1 MDLNYDVQKDH
12 RDMDQP
18 DQQQHRQ
25 PGVEAEMVPRPQ
37 YIDPS
42 YKGSCKLQGKV
53 ALITGGDSGI
63 GRAVAVHF
71 ATEGADVVI
80 NYLADH
86 EKEDAEKTLSLIQDQ
101 GVKGLTIQGDVGD
114 ESFCHYLVG
123 KTVEA
128 LGRLDIVVNNAA
140 QQHLKCEIESIG
152 REQLEETFK
161 SNVFS
166 MFYVVKAAMPR
177 LKEGSRI
184 INTASVTAYKGNAS
198 LLDYSAT
205 KGAIV
210 TFTRSLA
217 EQLADKKI
225 NVNAVAPGP
234 IWTPLI
240 PASFPPEKVGSFGK
254 DTLLKRA
261 GQPSEVAPAYVFL
274 ASNDASYITGQVI
287 HPNGGSVVNG

>member
-1 MDLNYDVQKDH
+1 CQ
-12 RDMDQP
+12 
-18 DQQQHRQ
+18 
-25 PGVEAEMVPRPQ
+25 
-37 YIDPS
+37 
-42 YKGSCKLQGKV
+42 
-53 ALITGGDSGI
+53 
-63 GRAVAVHF
+63 
-71 ATEGADVVI
+71 
-80 NYLADH
+80 
-86 EKEDAEKTLSLIQDQ
+86 
-101 GVKGLTIQGDVGD
+101 
-114 ESFCHYLVG
+114 YLVG
-123 KTVEA
+123 KTVEE
-128 LGRLDIVVNNAA
+128 LGQLDIVVNNAA
-140 QQHLKCEIESIG
+140 QQHMQREIEKID

-161 SNVFS
+161 NNVFS

-184 INTASVTAYKGNAS
+184 INTASITAYKGNAV
-198 LLDYSAT
+198 LVDYSAT

-240 PASFPPEKVGSFGK
+240 PASFPPEKVGRFGK

-287 HPNGGSVVNG
+287 HPNGGKVVNG